1 MDKWVGNIWQS
12 HPEKR
17 SKRPPKW
24 YDRHMGIKKGTYVR
38 RNLASGVALGSGQQV
53 TPTLYSRASSDSR
66 QDSRRQ
72 IADYERPDVH
82 DVDSHVIVDY
92 KSPQNSYTNWN
103 GTSNAPFGQA
113 VPQFP
118 KQPEQGQQQLFA
130 HHYSPAQATVT
141 SMGGMNTTSAKI
153 AGINM
158 LGIAQNDAMKRGLTL
173 DPAVNLSEHSARLVE
188 KLKGSGAVD
197 KDFVREAEN
206 SSPFWDK
213 PDVHTSKFYE
223 YPHGEAISSGEV
235 NMGES
240 RARHTIRSIQGRKKD
255 ARQAA
260 QEPEQLSFDGY

>member
-1 MDKWVGNIWQS
+1 
-12 HPEKR
+12 
-17 SKRPPKW
+17 
-24 YDRHMGIKKGTYVR
+24 MGIKKGTYVR

-53 TPTLYSRASSDSR
+53 TPTVYSRASSDSR
-66 QDSRRQ
+66 KDSRRQ

-118 KQPEQGQQQLFA
+118 KQPEQGQQKLFD

-141 SMGGMNTTSAKI
+141 SMGGMNTTSAKV

-173 DPAVNLSEHSARLVE
+173 DPSVNLSEHSARLVE

-260 QEPEQLSFDGY
+260 QEPEQLSLDT

>member
-1 MDKWVGNIWQS
+1 
-12 HPEKR
+12 
-17 SKRPPKW
+17 
-24 YDRHMGIKKGTYVR
+24 MGIKKGTYVR

-53 TPTLYSRASSDSR
+53 TPTVYSRASSDSR
-66 QDSRRQ
+66 KDSRRQ

-118 KQPEQGQQQLFA
+118 KQPEQGQQKLFD

-141 SMGGMNTTSAKI
+141 SMGGMNTTSAKV

-173 DPAVNLSEHSARLVE
+173 TPAVNLSEHSARLVE

-260 QEPEQLSFDGY
+260 QEPEQLSLDT

>member
-1 MDKWVGNIWQS
+1 
-12 HPEKR
+12 
-17 SKRPPKW
+17 
-24 YDRHMGIKKGTYVR
+24 
-38 RNLASGVALGSGQQV
+38 
-53 TPTLYSRASSDSR
+53 
-66 QDSRRQ
+66 
-72 IADYERPDVH
+72 
-82 DVDSHVIVDY
+82 
-92 KSPQNSYTNWN
+92 
-103 GTSNAPFGQA
+103 
-113 VPQFP
+113 
-118 KQPEQGQQQLFA
+118 
-130 HHYSPAQATVT
+130 
-141 SMGGMNTTSAKI
+141 MNTTSAKV

-260 QEPEQLSFDGY
+260 QEPEQLSLDT

>member
-1 MDKWVGNIWQS
+1 
-12 HPEKR
+12 
-17 SKRPPKW
+17 
-24 YDRHMGIKKGTYVR
+24 MGIKKGTYVR

-53 TPTLYSRASSDSR
+53 TPTVYSRASSDSR
-66 QDSRRQ
+66 KDSRRQ

-118 KQPEQGQQQLFA
+118 KQPEQGQQKLFD

-141 SMGGMNTTSAKI
+141 SMGGMNTTSAKV

-173 DPAVNLSEHSARLVE
+173 VPGLNLSEHSARLVE

-260 QEPEQLSFDGY
+260 QEPEQLSLDT

>member
-1 MDKWVGNIWQS
+1 
-12 HPEKR
+12 
-17 SKRPPKW
+17 
-24 YDRHMGIKKGTYVR
+24 MGIKKGTYVR

-53 TPTLYSRASSDSR
+53 TPTVYSRASSDSR
-66 QDSRRQ
+66 KDSRRQ

-103 GTSNAPFGQA
+103 GTTRSPGGLPTTAQ
-113 VPQFP
+113 
-118 KQPEQGQQQLFA
+118 QPEQGQQKLFD
-130 HHYSPAQATVT
+130 HFNEPASATVT
-141 SMGGMNTTSAKI
+141 SMGGMNTTSAKV

-173 DPAVNLSEHSARLVE
+173 TPAVNLSEHSARLVE

-213 PDVHTSKFYE
+213 PDVHTSKFSE

-260 QEPEQLSFDGY
+260 QEPEQLSLDT

>member
-17 SKRPPKW
+17 SNRPPKW

-38 RNLASGVALGSGQQV
+38 RDTGDAL
-53 TPTLYSRASSDSR
+53 LYTRASSDSR
-66 QDSRRQ
+66 RRT
-72 IADYERPDVH
+72 ADALGERPDVH

-92 KSPQNSYTNWN
+92 EEPQNSYTNWN
-103 GTSNAPFGQA
+103 GTSNSPFGQA

-141 SMGGMNTTSAKI
+141 SMGGMNTTSAKV

-158 LGIAQNDAMKRGLTL
+158 LGIAQNDAAKRGLTL
-173 DPAVNLSEHSARLVE
+173 TPDTNLSEHSARIVE
-188 KLKGSGAVD
+188 KLRGSGVVD
-197 KDFVREAEN
+197 KDFVRENDN
-206 SSPFWDK
+206 SVPFWDSAQTQ
-213 PDVHTSKFYE
+213 TSKFSE
-223 YPHGEAISSGEV
+223 YPHGESISSGEV
-235 NMGES
+235 KMGES
-240 RARHTIRSIQGRKKD
+240 RARHTIRSIHGRKKD

-260 QEPEQLSFDGY
+260 QEPEQLSLDTSAV

>member
-1 MDKWVGNIWQS
+1 
-12 HPEKR
+12 
-17 SKRPPKW
+17 
-24 YDRHMGIKKGTYVR
+24 
-38 RNLASGVALGSGQQV
+38 
-53 TPTLYSRASSDSR
+53 
-66 QDSRRQ
+66 
-72 IADYERPDVH
+72 
-82 DVDSHVIVDY
+82 
-92 KSPQNSYTNWN
+92 
-103 GTSNAPFGQA
+103 
-113 VPQFP
+113 
-118 KQPEQGQQQLFA
+118 
-130 HHYSPAQATVT
+130 
-141 SMGGMNTTSAKI
+141 MNTTSAKI

-173 DPAVNLSEHSARLVE
+173 DPSVNLSEHSARLVE

-213 PDVHTSKFYE
+213 PGVHTSKFSE

-235 NMGES
+235 NMGKS

>member
-1 MDKWVGNIWQS
+1 
-12 HPEKR
+12 
-17 SKRPPKW
+17 
-24 YDRHMGIKKGTYVR
+24 MGIKKGTYVR

-66 QDSRRQ
+66 KDSRRQ

-260 QEPEQLSFDGY
+260 QEPEQLSLDT

>member
-1 MDKWVGNIWQS
+1 
-12 HPEKR
+12 
-17 SKRPPKW
+17 
-24 YDRHMGIKKGTYVR
+24 MGIKKGTYVR

-66 QDSRRQ
+66 KDSRRQ

-173 DPAVNLSEHSARLVE
+173 TPAVNLSEHSARLVE

-260 QEPEQLSFDGY
+260 QEPEQLSLDT

>member
-1 MDKWVGNIWQS
+1 
-12 HPEKR
+12 
-17 SKRPPKW
+17 
-24 YDRHMGIKKGTYVR
+24 MGIKKGTYVR

-53 TPTLYSRASSDSR
+53 TPTVYSRASSDSR
-66 QDSRRQ
+66 KDSRRQ

-173 DPAVNLSEHSARLVE
+173 DPAVNLSEHSSRLVE

-260 QEPEQLSFDGY
+260 QEPEQLSLDT